1 MIGLKS
7 CRIGRLAT
15 DTALFLFNEVT
26 RRLVRRRP
34 RKNKE
39 DKITI
44 NNTKRVIFSA
54 AKTFYN
60 ISVMEVY
67 VEYVILDNLIMDYI
81 LLKETAVLLKEKFSK
96 PRLII
101 AAAIGALGAVVFPLL
116 KIKVQ
121 YLFLLKIALGAL
133 ICFIAINFNKVSSY
147 IKFFNVFLLLT
158 FLLGGAVIGAFYL
171 LGINLDDYGS
181 KLGGVLPVGLS
192 VLFGYLLVIVAKRI
206 ARNAVNG
213 FITDKYRYKCVI
225 KSGAVAIKADGYF
238 DSGNLLIDKETGLP
252 IALCKKR
259 LLERLKKGTPNLRPI
274 GKMKFS
280 TVGSNGVLH
289 LYPVD
294 GMTVE
299 INGKVKFTNCLLGL
313 VDDDSM
319 NEDLLLGAYLL

>member
-1 MIGLKS
+1 MI
-7 CRIGRLAT
+7 
-15 DTALFLFNEVT
+15 FLFKKSRVKSSKRTQE
-26 RRLVRRRP
+26 
-34 RKNKE
+34 KNKE

-54 AKTFYN
+54 VKSFYN

-81 LLKETAVLLKEKFSK
+81 LLKETAVLLKEKFFK
-96 PRLII
+96 PRLLI

-133 ICFIAINFNKVSSY
+133 ICFIAINFNKISSY

-181 KLGGVLPVGLS
+181 KLNGVLPVGLS
-192 VLFGYLLVIVAKRI
+192 VLFGYISVVVVKRMAK
-206 ARNAVNG
+206 NAVNG
-213 FITDKYRYKCVI
+213 LITDKYRYKCVL
-225 KSGAVAIKADGYF
+225 KRGLVAVKVNGYF
-238 DSGNLLIDKETGLP
+238 DSGNLLIDEKTGLP

-259 LLERLKKGTPNLRPI
+259 LLERLYKGNTNFRPI
-274 GKMKFS
+274 GEMEFS
-280 TVGSNGVLH
+280 TVASGGSLR

-294 GMTVE
+294 GITIE
-299 INGKVKFTNCLLGL
+299 INGKVKFANCLLGL
-313 VDDDSM
+313 VEDRTM
-319 NEDLLLGAYLL
+319 KEDLLLGAYLL